1 MSFAKA
7 GVVAIIVLLEALLVQ
22 VAEAEPTVQSVSAVR
37 VADFPQRSRHS
48 VQPEQLRR
56 AVQRYLEQELDGKVR
71 EVEVTLIEPQEPIPT
86 PSGRVDISVVP
97 GLSEE
102 GLGRRLFRVQLSRRG
117 RTLDTVEVLSDI
129 AGYAQVVVPSRLIMM
144 DEIIDGG
151 DLTVSRVRL
160 FDLKQ
165 QFVTDPNDVIGKSA
179 SRPLQPQSPIRLT
192 SVKKPYAVRKG
203 DRVTIEASGNGLSI
217 QAVGITKSGGELG
230 QTVTVSNADSGKE
243 LRAKVVGPG
252 IVRVDF

>member
-1 MSFAKA
+1 VSFAKA
-7 GVVAIIVLLEALLVQ
+7 GAVAMIVLVEAMLMQ
-22 VAEAEPTVQSVSAVR
+22 AAKGEPTTQSLSAVR
-37 VADFPQRSRHS
+37 VAEFPQRSRHW

-56 AVQRYLEQELDGKVR
+56 VVQRYLEQELNGKVR
-71 EVEVTLIEPQEPIPT
+71 EVEVRVIEPQEPIPA
-86 PSGRVDISVVP
+86 PSARVDLTVVP

-102 GLGRRLFRVQLSRRG
+102 GLGRRLFRVQLSHRG
-117 RTLDTVEVLSDI
+117 RTVDTVEVLSDI
-129 AGYAQVVVPSRLIMM
+129 AGYDQVVVPSRLIMM
-144 DEIIDGG
+144 DEIIESG

-203 DRVTIEASGNGLSI
+203 DRVTIEATGAGLSI

-243 LRAKVVGPG
+243 LRAKVIGPG